1 MTNTIQEFLKGQEE
15 STVKDVA
22 EYGVESGAISEL
34 IYTNDIVNF
43 FDRYEQDIENVVTKY
58 LEGITGVQYYDL
70 LDYELMRDLENYANI
85 EFQHEDTY
93 IELEYI
99 EAERIANADVE
110 GFADMDENEQ
120 ADTISECFE
129 FVELDIQDVDKAQFI
144 NLAVEIVAHELA
156 YEMELIK

>member
-1 MTNTIQEFLKGQEE
+1 MTNTIQEFLQGQEE

-120 ADTISECFE
+120 ADTISECLE